1 MGQTSRSFT
10 FIVLF
15 FAWLACL
22 VKSCILF
29 TINIIWEA
37 RFQFYQFIIL
47 TNGVPHFPSEIS
59 HDRLTF
65 LASCIPYWRLS
76 SVESA
81 GQVFTETKQGQLRS
95 VGKHTKPLSWADL
108 YLTLCLCFRQQP
120 LPAGSHHSS
129 FPFAACPDSQHSF
142 HCTRIYLS
150 PWQFN
155 TLVKILV
162 KSSFVGWPLI
172 ILVTTLHSCI
182 SLLFFCRHTANG
194 NRVEKVAVELLWQIP
209 GIMPCPNM
217 ENTGEFSAKALS
229 SWIWMKRQCLSW
241 YFYDSVAA
249 FLFSEDSSSPVIC
262 NSDAHTHIAAGEET

>member
-1 MGQTSRSFT
+1 M
-10 FIVLF
+10 
-15 FAWLACL
+15 
-22 VKSCILF
+22 KSCILF

-37 RFQFYQFIIL
+37 RFQFYQFIIQ

-65 LASCIPYWRLS
+65 LANCILYWRLS

-108 YLTLCLCFRQQP
+108 YLALRLCFWWQ
-120 LPAGSHHSS
+120 LMPAGSHRGS
-129 FPFAACPDSQHSF
+129 FRFAACPDSQHIF
-142 HCTRIYLS
+142 HCTQIYLS

-162 KSSFVGWPLI
+162 KKSSAGWPLI
-172 ILVTTLHSCI
+172 ILVVTLHSCI
-182 SLLFFCRHTANG
+182 SLLFFCRHKENG
-194 NRVEKVAVELLWQIP
+194 KRVEKVAVELLWQIP
-209 GIMPCPNM
+209 GIMPSPNI

-241 YFYDSVAA
+241 YFYDSVAV
-249 FLFSEDSSSPVIC
+249 FLFSEDSSSPVIR
-262 NSDAHTHIAAGEET
+262 NSDVHTHIVAGEKT